1 VTDPYG
7 NTKTTIKDVNGWL
20 RQTKDAVGYNITR
33 TFDAAGSLIGVTDS
47 IGNTLL
53 SGVTYKYGLKPF
65 RVAAT
70 DADRGAWVY
79 KVDSLGERTGWT
91 DAKGQ
96 SFSMTYD
103 ALSRPL
109 TRTEPD
115 LFTQW
120 TWGSTPASHNVGQM
134 ISECTQT
141 ASPCSSTSALY
152 YESRTFDADGRPST
166 RAITESGNPGNDPGG
181 VFLFTSTYSATTGF
195 PNTLTYPISTSGVA
209 LNIQYGFQN
218 GLLQSVTDT
227 TDTTAEISRSGKTIT
242 SA

>member
-1 VTDPYG
+1 
-7 NTKTTIKDVNGWL
+7 
-20 RQTKDAVGYNITR
+20 
-33 TFDAAGSLIGVTDS
+33 
-47 IGNTLL
+47 
-53 SGVTYKYGLKPF
+53 
-65 RVAAT
+65 
-70 DADRGAWVY
+70 
-79 KVDSLGERTGWT
+79 
-91 DAKGQ
+91 
-96 SFSMTYD
+96 MTYD

-152 YESRTFDADGRPST
+152 YESRTFDADGFGSST
-166 RAITESGNPGNDPGG
+166 RAITETGNAGNDPGG
-181 VFLFTSTYSATTGF
+181 VFVYQHLRSATTGL

-218 GLLQSVTDT
+218 GLLQSLTLDT
-227 TDTTAEISRSGKTIT
+227 TDTTTTCVEATFMHALDRECNERFW
-242 SA
+242 